1 MVEVTRCRDGTFD
14 ADLQKQRDEGGIP
27 PPERRDFTYC
37 AGSSVFLDP
46 VSFEIDWITPTAK
59 TVADD
64 IELARSAESFAL
76 LHEEHC
82 PGRPR

>member
-46 VSFEIDWITPTAK
+46 VSFEI
-59 TVADD
+59 
-64 IELARSAESFAL
+64 ELARSAERFAL